1 MSGQWPHLA
10 ETMAFT
16 AGQLRRFADEL
27 AAPQGDTHEEHLAE
41 QTVFLAAD
49 LALAASAALEARYPV
64 QGGAK

>member
-1 MSGQWPHLA
+1 MSGEWSRLA

-27 AAPQGDTHEEHLAE
+27 AAAIDDTHEEHLAE

-49 LALAASAALEARYPV
+49 LAMAASAALEARYPL
-64 QGGAK
+64 GGTR

>member
-1 MSGQWPHLA
+1 VSGEWSRLA

-27 AAPQGDTHEEHLAE
+27 AEPQGDAHEEHVAE

-49 LALAASAALEARYPV
+49 LAMAASAALEARYPL
-64 QGGAK
+64 GGTR